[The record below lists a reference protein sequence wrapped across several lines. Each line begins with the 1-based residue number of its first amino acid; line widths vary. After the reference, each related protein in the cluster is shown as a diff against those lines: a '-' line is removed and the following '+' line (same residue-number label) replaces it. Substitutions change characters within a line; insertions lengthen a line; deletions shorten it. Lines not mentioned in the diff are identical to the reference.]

1 VTVRDERF
9 ERLLGTAAPLIAS
22 VFDALPDAIGIVWP
36 VTDGSGAV
44 VDFEVGYT
52 NPSSERMM
60 GVRLS
65 DEVGARLREVMPGVV
80 TMGLHDRLIRVAE
93 TGDAESAEITLDT
106 MWRDAIHVSGV
117 WVHTVLPFGSGVMS
131 VAFDVSEE
139 RRRENELRDFAA
151 VAAHDLREPLVG
163 MRLIAGLLN
172 RRNELGVKEREMVCL
187 LDDGVQR
194 ATSLVDSILE
204 YATAA
209 DDEASRTSVAC
220 DEVIDDVLAALA
232 SQIQDVDARIEVTE
246 LPTLHASRPGLFRV
260 FQNLIANALK
270 FRDGDAPRV
279 IVSARSAEAGWTFS
293 VRDNGIGLPK
303 DSAIFEMF
311 TRGGG
316 AEEGSGIGLA
326 TCRRIVEAHG
336 GRIWAE
342 PAAGGG
348 STFTFTIPIR
358 AA

>member
-1 VTVRDERF
+1 MHVI
-9 ERLLGTAAPLIAS
+9 AA
-22 VFDALPDAIGIVWP
+22 
-36 VTDGSGAV
+36 
-44 VDFEVGYT
+44 
-52 NPSSERMM
+52 
-60 GVRLS
+60 
-65 DEVGARLREVMPGVV
+65 
-80 TMGLHDRLIRVAE
+80 
-93 TGDAESAEITLDT
+93 
-106 MWRDAIHVSGV
+106 
-117 WVHTVLPFGSGVMS
+117 
-131 VAFDVSEE
+131 
-139 RRRENELRDFAA
+139 
-151 VAAHDLREPLVG
+151 
-163 MRLIAGLLN
+163 LLN
-172 RRNELGVKEREMVCL
+172 RRAELGVKEREMVRL

-209 DDEASRTSVAC
+209 DDGASRTEVAC
-220 DEVIDDVLAALA
+220 GEVVSEVLAALA
-232 SQIQDVDARIEVTE
+232 PQIEDLEACVEVAQ

-270 FRDGDAPRV
+270 FHDGDAPRV
-279 IVSARSAEAGWTFS
+279 TVGARQGDAGWAFS

-316 AEEGSGIGLA
+316 AVEGSGIGVA

-348 STFTFTIPIR
+348 STFTFTIPLGPE
-358 AA
+358 